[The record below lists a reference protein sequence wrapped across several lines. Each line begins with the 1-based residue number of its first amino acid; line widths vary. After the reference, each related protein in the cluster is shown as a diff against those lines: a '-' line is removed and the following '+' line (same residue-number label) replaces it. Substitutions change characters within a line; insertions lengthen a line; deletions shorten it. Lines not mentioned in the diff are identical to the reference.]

1 MARKSK
7 REKEGERERGWRR
20 EARDKENLEEI
31 CEREMKR
38 WGEEYGKSKFV
49 DGELA
54 WRTWLQTHNRIAEKA
69 VGRYARR
76 KKRSW
81 EKGEWDQD
89 VFEALR
95 EKNRLRREM
104 GRRGEKGSGGR
115 IQKMERESEE
125 NCKGKEEKKAAR
137 N

>member
-1 MARKSK
+1 MKNFKTWQEKISIVSDHRILTVEIEGSISKQYNLARKSK

-54 WRTWLQTHNRIAEKA
+54 WRTGLQTHNRK
-69 VGRYARR
+69 
-76 KKRSW
+76 
-81 EKGEWDQD
+81 
-89 VFEALR
+89 
-95 EKNRLRREM
+95 
-104 GRRGEKGSGGR
+104 
-115 IQKMERESEE
+115 
-125 NCKGKEEKKAAR
+125 
-137 N
+137 